1 MPTGVAALLSD
12 FTSFL
17 TSNTIVLLV
26 FAAGAIVSLI
36 VYGVKRLA
44 KGGR

>member
-1 MPTGVAALLSD
+1 MPTAVATLLAE
-12 FTSFL
+12 FTGFI
-17 TSNTIVLLV
+17 TDNTIVLLV